1 MAIQSSSSHYWKGS
15 RVLPW
20 TSRRERPGRQSKNVL
35 CSHQSTRSDH
45 VGIQSNHC
53 HPASA
58 KAWPLTNP
66 QSGSGNAHVLFWEV
80 SISCFTFTYIWFWDK
95 ELLLLLLSVRHQGCY
110 VLYSRA
116 AKSDCSYYH
125 SYGEE
130 ICNWGFCN
138 ALHEAVVDKTGS
150 AFLEKQTAEGMLQGG
165 RWIPRTAAF
174 LHAQTE
180 ARGGSSCK

>member
-80 SISCFTFTYIWFWDK
+80 
-95 ELLLLLLSVRHQGCY
+95 RHQGCY

-138 ALHEAVVDKTGS
+138 ALHEAVVDKTRS